1 MGEMRMTEPK
11 PNGRTEAE
19 RAVRSGSGRDGI
31 GQGEAG
37 TGYQNPLFVGMVL
50 LVAGVAVAMI
60 QSKVPTIMTALMAQ
74 FSMDAQL
81 ASWLMSIFTL
91 ASIVVALPS
100 GMLAA
105 RFGAKKMMV
114 VACGIAVVGS
124 VFGLLAPGAPEFIAS
139 RAVEGAALTV
149 LTTCG
154 PIVVRQCVRPEKIGI
169 AMGVWGIWGCVGS
182 TAAALLAP
190 TLFEAAGFS
199 GVWAAFAVVA
209 ALAAVLVAVAIRVP
223 RACVSESA
231 GEAAPGAAGGVAP
244 ETAGGGEAA
253 ACGAAVATPDARAR
267 ASAGTAPSAAPSR
280 LPLSAYRPL
289 LRRDVLLFFVG
300 FAVFNICLLAV
311 LSYVPTILQMQ
322 GFDPTLSGF
331 VSTAPMLLS
340 VVSSPLFGGMSDRL
354 GRTKPLL
361 VASMLVMGPCTFLL
375 YTQTGALLWVAVAVM
390 GLVGM
395 GGIGMFLAG
404 YAKLVPDPAL
414 AAGSM
419 GVMIFVQGLGQFL
432 GSYLVQMLLG
442 PQLDQWLFAGAV
454 VMALGLAGTV
464 SLALCRLR

>member
-1 MGEMRMTEPK
+1 MAP
-11 PNGRTEAE
+11 
-19 RAVRSGSGRDGI
+19 
-31 GQGEAG
+31 
-37 TGYQNPLFVGMVL
+37 L
-50 LVAGVAVAMI
+50 LVV
-60 QSKVPTIMTALMAQ
+60 
-74 FSMDAQL
+74 
-81 ASWLMSIFTL
+81 
-91 ASIVVALPS
+91 
-100 GMLAA
+100 
-105 RFGAKKMMV
+105 
-114 VACGIAVVGS
+114 
-124 VFGLLAPGAPEFIAS
+124 S
-139 RAVEGAALTV
+139 RAIEGAALTI

-154 PIVVRQCVRPEKIGI
+154 PLVVRQCVRPDKIGV
-169 AMGVWGIWGCVGS
+169 AMAYGASGAVSGHGGCGAGAHAVRDGGLFRAVGGV
-182 TAAALLAP
+182 
-190 TLFEAAGFS
+190 
-199 GVWAAFAVVA
+199 AVVA
-209 ALAAVLVAVAIRVP
+209 ALAAALVLVSIRVP
-223 RACVSESA
+223 KDPD
-231 GEAAPGAAGGVAP
+231 GDEAFA
-244 ETAGGGEAA
+244 
-253 ACGAAVATPDARAR
+253 
-267 ASAGTAPSAAPSR
+267 
-280 LPLSAYRPL
+280 LPLASVCKAL
-289 LRRDVLLFFVG
+289 VRRDVLLFFVG

-375 YTQTGALLWVAVAVM
+375 YTQMGALLWVAVAVM